1 MPDPTAPPV
10 LLELQNVQKH
20 YESPGETIHAVRDA
34 TIAVRERERLTLL
47 GPSGSGKTTLL
58 LLIAGHLRADG
69 GSVRYAGRD
78 LATL

>member
-1 MPDPTAPPV
+1 M
-10 LLELQNVQKH
+10 
-20 YESPGETIHAVRDA
+20 
-34 TIAVRERERLTLL
+34 RERERLTLL

-78 LATL
+78 LAAFSKAQTLAHSASRPVALLLCRDLMWEEAQA